1 MEFLKRHI
9 LIQGL
14 NICRRSIF
22 VNQTKSIV
30 LRYFLELAYNGKN
43 YHGWQLQPNAI
54 TVQEVIEKALSTL
67 LREAIK
73 VVGCG
78 RTDTGVHA
86 KQYFLH
92 FDLEIAIDK
101 VGLIRKLNSFLPH
114 DVAIYDL
121 FQVEDDIHARFH
133 ALSRT
138 YEYWITLNKNPF
150 LSDTAYQIN
159 RTLDIDLLNEASIL
173 LLDYTDF
180 KCFSRSNTDVK
191 TYNCKITQAN
201 WQKQDNM
208 LIFTIT
214 ADRFLRNMVRAIV
227 GTLLPIGLGEK
238 DVSSFVSV
246 IESRDRQQ
254 AGASVPG
261 HALYLSQIKY
271 PKTTKKE
278 KQ

>member
-1 MEFLKRHI
+1 M
-9 LIQGL
+9 
-14 NICRRSIF
+14 
-22 VNQTKSIV
+22 
-30 LRYFLELAYNGKN
+30 RYFLELAYNGKN

-92 FDLEIAIDK
+92 FDLESPIDELS
-101 VGLIRKLNSFLPH
+101 LIRKLNSFLPH
-114 DVAIYDL
+114 DVAIYNL
-121 FQVEDDIHARFH
+121 FQVKDDAHARFH
-133 ALSRT
+133 ATSRT

-159 RTLDIDLLNEASIL
+159 RVLDVDLLNKASAIL
-173 LLDYTDF
+173 LEHTDF

-191 TYNCKITQAN
+191 TYNCKITQAS
-201 WQKQDNM
+201 WQKRDNM

-227 GTLLPIGLGEK
+227 GTLLPIGLVEK
-238 DVSSFVSV
+238 DVSSLVSV

-261 HALYLSQIKY
+261 HALYLSKIEYPETIK
-271 PKTTKKE
+271 K
-278 KQ
+278 

>member
-1 MEFLKRHI
+1 
-9 LIQGL
+9 
-14 NICRRSIF
+14 
-22 VNQTKSIV
+22 

-54 TVQEVIEKALSTL
+54 TVQEVVEKALSTL
-67 LREAIK
+67 LREVVK

-92 FDLEIAIDK
+92 FDVEVAIDEFS
-101 VGLIRKLNSFLPH
+101 LIRKLNSFLPD
-114 DVAIYDL
+114 DVAIHNL
-121 FQVEDDIHARFH
+121 FQVAGDAHARFH
-133 ALSRT
+133 AISRT

-150 LSDTAYQIN
+150 LTDTAYQVN
-159 RTLDIDLLNEASIL
+159 RALDVDLLNEASAIL
-173 LLDYTDF
+173 LDHTDF

-191 TYNCKITQAN
+191 TYNCKITQAS
-201 WQKQDNM
+201 WQKRDNM

-227 GTLLPIGLGEK
+227 GTLLPIGLAEK
-238 DVSSFVSV
+238 DVSSLVAV

-261 HALYLSQIKY
+261 HALYLSKIEY
-271 PKTTKKE
+271 PKTIKKQ
-278 KQ
+278 KD

>member
-1 MEFLKRHI
+1 MFASKEIR
-9 LIQGL
+9 
-14 NICRRSIF
+14 
-22 VNQTKSIV
+22 

-43 YHGWQLQPNAI
+43 YHGWQVQPNAV

-67 LREAIK
+67 LRNEIK

-92 FDLEIAIDK
+92 FDIDERLDK
-101 VGLIRKLNSFLPH
+101 KELIRKLNSFLPN
-114 DVAIYDL
+114 DVAIYDI
-121 FQVEDDIHARFH
+121 FQVEDDAHARFH
-133 ALSRT
+133 AISRT
-138 YEYWITLNKNPF
+138 YQYCITLSKNPF
-150 LSDTAYQIN
+150 LSETAYQIN
-159 RTLDIDLLNEASIL
+159 RVLDIDLLNEASAIL
-173 LLDYTDF
+173 FDHTNF

-191 TYNCKITQAN
+191 TYNCKITTAN

-227 GTLLPIGLGEK
+227 GTLLSIGLGEK
-238 DVSSFVSV
+238 DVNSLVSV
-246 IESRDRQQ
+246 IESRDRQH

-261 HALYLSQIKY
+261 HALYLSKIEY
-271 PKTTKKE
+271 PE
-278 KQ
+278 KIRK